1 MLLLDAVTS
10 VGDIWSFSSRVV
22 VLKGIRQWSIP
33 TDGGYKAEMESSCN
47 GLLDA
52 LDKPILKLIV

>member
-10 VGDIWSFSSRVV
+10 VGDIWSFSSRAV

-52 LDKPILKLIV
+52 LDKPI